1 MTHKVQDW
9 MSKPVIVID
18 PDGSVSHALT
28 LMRRR
33 NIHSLVVNLEET
45 PGIYGIVTITDIR
58 DKIIAKQLNPSE
70 ITIRQIMTS
79 PVVTARFDWSL
90 VECSTEM
97 QKNHVNHLP
106 VVDENNLLVGII
118 STTDL
123 FIAAEETG
131 WNANS

>member
-9 MSKPVIVID
+9 MSAPVIVVD
-18 PDGSVSHALT
+18 PDGSVSIALT

-33 NIHSLVVNLEET
+33 NIHSLLVNLEET

-79 PVVTARFDWSL
+79 PVVTARLDWSL

-97 QKNHVNHLP
+97 QKNHINHLP

-131 WNANS
+131 WNATS